1 MKKTEDNLD
10 MRTLKTTTT
19 KTITGKSTL
28 TYQIGCL
35 PDSSIHLRI
44 SKNTGAGMF
53 SDEWVSYDDIQEALK
68 NNTEGAAITSI
79 RLTPLFKGKS
89 VNTPSFLLAALK
101 HLKLVR
107 SMNGKQRHH
116 EPLNPKP
123 FLDTV
128 EKLMSSDVGVKPGGK
143 TVKKT
148 PVKKTTAKKAT
159 VKTRTKKKATV
170 DGTSTMYQSWLLHIF
185 LLTQISKIDF

>member
-1 MKKTEDNLD
+1 MTESEDTS
-10 MRTLKTTTT
+10 MRVLKTSNC

-35 PDSSIHLRI
+35 PDSTIHLRI
-44 SKNTGAGMF
+44 SANSAAGCY
-53 SDEWVSYDDIQEALK
+53 SREWVAYDDIREALK
-68 NNTEGAAITSI
+68 DDTEGAAITSI

-116 EPLNPKP
+116 ESLNPKP
-123 FLDTV
+123 FLDSV
-128 EKLMSSDVGVKPGGK
+128 EKLMSSDVKPKATAKK
-143 TVKKT
+143 TVR
-148 PVKKTTAKKAT
+148 KKAT
-159 VKTRTKKKATV
+159 VKARTKKKATSRAAV
-170 DGTSTMYQSWLLHIF
+170 TKKT
-185 LLTQISKIDF
+185 TAT

>member
-1 MKKTEDNLD
+1 MKKTEGNPD
-10 MRTLKTTTT
+10 MRILKTTTT

-35 PDSSIHLRI
+35 PDSSIHLRVVM
-44 SKNTGAGMF
+44 NTIAGMF
-53 SDEWVSYDDIQEALK
+53 SDEWVPYVDIQKALK
-68 NNTEGAAITSI
+68 DDTEGAAITSI
-79 RLTPLFKGKS
+79 RLTSLFKGKS

-116 EPLNPKP
+116 EQMNPKP

-128 EKLMSSDVGVKPGGK
+128 EKLMSSSPAVN
-143 TVKKT
+143 TKKT
-148 PVKKTTAKKAT
+148 PAKKTARKTAAKKAT
-159 VKTRTKKKATV
+159 VKARTKKKATSRRKTA
-170 DGTSTMYQSWLLHIF
+170 TST
-185 LLTQISKIDF
+185 

>member
-1 MKKTEDNLD
+1 MKSSEDNPD
-10 MRTLKTTTT
+10 MRIIKTAAT

-28 TYQIGCL
+28 TYQVGCL
-35 PDSSIHLRI
+35 PDSTIHLRVT
-44 SKNTGAGMF
+44 KNTSAGMF
-53 SDEWVSYDDIQEALK
+53 SDEWVAFAAVQEALK
-68 NNTEGAAITSI
+68 DDTEGAAITSI

-128 EKLMSSDVGVKPGGK
+128 EKLMSSDVKPK
-143 TVKKT
+143 AAVKKT
-148 PVKKTTAKKAT
+148 VRKTTAKKAT
-159 VKTRTKKKATV
+159 SRSA
-170 DGTSTMYQSWLLHIF
+170 
-185 LLTQISKIDF
+185 

>member
-53 SDEWVSYDDIQEALK
+53 SDERVPYDDIQEALK
-68 NNTEGAAITSI
+68 DDAEGAAITTI

-89 VNTPSFLLAALK
+89 VNTPSFLLATLK

-107 SMNGKQRHH
+107 SINGKPRHH
-116 EPLNPKP
+116 EALNPQP

-128 EKLMSSDVGVKPGGK
+128 EKLMSSSSAVVN
-143 TVKKT
+143 TKKT
-148 PVKKTTAKKAT
+148 PVKKTVRKAPVKKAT
-159 VKTRTKKKATV
+159 VKARTKKKS
-170 DGTSTMYQSWLLHIF
+170 TSRAAVTKK
-185 LLTQISKIDF
+185 TTTT

>member
-1 MKKTEDNLD
+1 MKKTEDNPD
-10 MRTLKTTTT
+10 IKVLKMSTC

-28 TYQIGCL
+28 TYQIGCT

-44 SKNTGAGMF
+44 IKNTGAGMF
-53 SDEWVSYDDIQEALK
+53 SDEWIPFSDVREALK
-68 NNTEGAAITSI
+68 DDTEGAAITSF

-101 HLKLVR
+101 SLKLVR
-107 SMNGKQRHH
+107 PMNGKLRHH
-116 EPLNPKP
+116 EALNPQP

-128 EKLMSSDVGVKPGGK
+128 EKLMSSAGG

-148 PVKKTTAKKAT
+148 SGKTVRKTAGKAPVKKAT
-159 VKTRTKKKATV
+159 VKARTKKKTV
-170 DGTSTMYQSWLLHIF
+170 PRKKTARTV
-185 LLTQISKIDF
+185 

>member
-1 MKKTEDNLD
+1 MKKTEDNPD
-10 MRTLKTTTT
+10 MRVLKTATT

-44 SKNTGAGMF
+44 TKNTGAGMF
-53 SDEWVSYDDIQEALK
+53 SDEWVKYDDIQEALK
-68 NNTEGAAITSI
+68 DDTEGAAITSI
-79 RLTPLFKGKS
+79 RLTLLFKGKS

-101 HLKLVR
+101 SLKLVR

-116 EPLNPKP
+116 EALNPQP

-148 PVKKTTAKKAT
+148 PK
-159 VKTRTKKKATV
+159 
-170 DGTSTMYQSWLLHIF
+170 
-185 LLTQISKIDF
+185 